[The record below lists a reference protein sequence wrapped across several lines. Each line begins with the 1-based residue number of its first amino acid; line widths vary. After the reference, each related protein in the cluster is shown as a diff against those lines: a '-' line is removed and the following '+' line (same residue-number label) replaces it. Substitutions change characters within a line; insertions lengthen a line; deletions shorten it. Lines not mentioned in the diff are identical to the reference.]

1 MQRLVLSVVI
11 VVIILVMGCVT
22 VGYINYQ
29 NARLLGQVD
38 KILQKYNENID
49 PSSDINILKNDFSKY
64 SKCLLAFIERERIS
78 EITLSIERLLPMFL
92 EESDEFTAEL
102 VAIKVH
108 ADEILKSEIPYWYN
122 IL

>member
-11 VVIILVMGCVT
+11 VVLILAMGCVT

-29 NARLLGQVD
+29 NIRLLGQVD
-38 KILQKYNENID
+38 KILQNYNDNTDLTNE
-49 PSSDINILKNDFSKY
+49 INMLKNNFSSY
-64 SKCLLAFIERERIS
+64 SKCLLAFIERERIT
-78 EITLSIERLLPMFL
+78 EITLSIEKLLPMYL

-102 VAIKVH
+102 TSIKVR
-108 ADEILKSEIPYWYN
+108 ANEILKSEIPYWYN